1 MPNKRK
7 RGRPKKE
14 PKQLPI
20 FKSASDI
27 RKYLINE
34 GLRLSLELIE
44 LATKKNNI
52 KKPAVVRAK
61 TQQYKTALESLKL
74 VNSLLKDKQLTEI
87 KYKLQ
92 LMKEG
97 ITASLVA
104 KDIII
109 EPSESVLNA
118 VEELNKQIVALK
130 GWKNNESK
138 KVIEEELTN
147 QVKNFTI
154 EETESYLELLLT
166 KSFRTFF

>member
-1 MPNKRK
+1 MTGKTGNKRR

-14 PKQLPI
+14 PKQLPK
-20 FKSASDI
+20 FKSDSDV
-27 RKYLINE
+27 REYLINK

-52 KKPAVVRAK
+52 KKPAVARAK

-74 VNSLLKDKQLTEI
+74 VNTLLKDKQLTEI
-87 KYKLQ
+87 EDKLQ

-104 KDIII
+104 EDTII
-109 EPSESVLNA
+109 EPSENVLNA

-130 GWKNNESK
+130 E
-138 KVIEEELTN
+138 
-147 QVKNFTI
+147 
-154 EETESYLELLLT
+154 
-166 KSFRTFF
+166 